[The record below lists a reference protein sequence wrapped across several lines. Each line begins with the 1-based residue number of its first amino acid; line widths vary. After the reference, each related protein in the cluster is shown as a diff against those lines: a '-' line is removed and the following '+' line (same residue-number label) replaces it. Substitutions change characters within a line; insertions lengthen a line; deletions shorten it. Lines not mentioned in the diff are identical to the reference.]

1 MVPAYGNVSGRCRRG
16 MASTIRAGGVRLCDN
31 IKSRANPDVQCVFS
45 ASHGNYCSRHYKNP
59 RPFKKKMTETEQPTR
74 YNPRQQKA
82 LKRIQSFWRRRAP
95 YMRFR
100 SQGPAVNARD
110 LAVNDT
116 ELYSMENV
124 NTIPSLYFISF
135 SDARKGIWIF
145 DIRTLVHSMATG
157 YPSQNPYTRTEFTER
172 AKGIIHRRIE
182 WLRSRK
188 YQILHT
194 NTDVLTPEQ
203 AWKQIVLDIFLK
215 IEALGYYV
223 SCEWFH
229 DMNASAHTVFYK
241 KLFDLWTWRLGLTRA
256 QQEEIVPGHASGA
269 QRLFRI
275 DVSDTLEKSKVWW
288 QKKNISIIEAFIT
301 RAQDKEKQK
310 MGALYVLMAL
320 VQVSPPAAQALPW
333 IVP

>member
-1 MVPAYGNVSGRCRRG
+1 
-16 MASTIRAGGVRLCDN
+16 MASTIRVGGVRLCDN
-31 IKSRANPDVQCVFS
+31 IKSRANPDVQCAFS
-45 ASHGNYCSRHYKNP
+45 ASHGDYCSRHYKNP
-59 RPFKKKMTETEQPTR
+59 RPFKKKVFTTEEQTK
-74 YNPRQQKA
+74 YSPRQQKA
-82 LKRIQSFWRRRAP
+82 FKRIQSFWRRRAP

-100 SQGPAVNARD
+100 SQGPAANAHD

-116 ELYSMENV
+116 ELYSMDNV
-124 NTIPSLYFISF
+124 STIPSLYFISF
-135 SDARKGIWIF
+135 SDVRKSIWIF

-157 YPSQNPYTRTEFTER
+157 YPSQNPYTRTDYTDQ
-172 AKGIIHRRIE
+172 AKGLIHKRIQ

-229 DMNASAHTVFYK
+229 DMNVSAHLTFYE
-241 KLFDLWTWRLGLTRA
+241 KLFDLWSWRLGLTRA

-269 QRLFRI
+269 QRLFRF
-275 DVSDTLEKSKVWW
+275 DLSDTLEKSKVWW

-333 IVP
+333 IVN